1 MHLRQLEG
9 VSFVNRRY
17 GYTKGVPFL
26 SKMVCKRIREGG
38 KVGGPSLYNTLLSA
52 PLAHYVLQREA
63 VCSFAACYC
72 HIVSF
77 LLFIVFNWN
86 ASIFLA
92 SKSSVHPFGYFSR
105 ETSRGSVRPIKT
117 FLHDRFFPCTLV
129 RGNLSNFVKN
139 LQTSSCFYRSDNH
152 GLTQSSHEVFNYVAL
167 TKS

>member
-1 MHLRQLEG
+1 MICKKKVHLRQLEG

-72 HIVSF
+72 HILCF
-77 LLFIVFNWN
+77 LLFFVFN
-86 ASIFLA
+86 
-92 SKSSVHPFGYFSR
+92 
-105 ETSRGSVRPIKT
+105 
-117 FLHDRFFPCTLV
+117 
-129 RGNLSNFVKN
+129 
-139 LQTSSCFYRSDNH
+139 
-152 GLTQSSHEVFNYVAL
+152 
-167 TKS
+167 

>member
-9 VSFVNRRY
+9 VSFVNRR
-17 GYTKGVPFL
+17 YTKGVPFL
-26 SKMVCKRIREGG
+26 SKMVCKRIRGGGGG
-38 KVGGPSLYNTLLSA
+38 KVGGPSSYNTLLSA

-92 SKSSVHPFGYFSR
+92 SKSSVHPFGRLFTVHYFF
-105 ETSRGSVRPIKT
+105 VRSFRYTASYRHGYISIFK
-117 FLHDRFFPCTLV
+117 CTEGAGV
-129 RGNLSNFVKN
+129 GDN
-139 LQTSSCFYRSDNH
+139 SSGGGGGTR
-152 GLTQSSHEVFNYVAL
+152 
-167 TKS
+167 KIPPPPPK